1 MLGTARLL
9 TFAFRALV
17 LLFPV
22 SVLWI
27 GVAEQYNRAMVSLA
41 DPLLPAGVS
50 ATTVGAHVI
59 FADSALAV
67 PVSVDGFTMHYGLI
81 LMVVLVLASVGIGVA
96 SRMSWLLAL
105 VAGAFVMHV
114 VGLALL
120 GQGLAWAAGADSPE
134 GSGRLVF
141 SLFAVF
147 WGLLPAVIGGLW
159 CFLYWSPRASG
170 GVRAR
175 RDHVAIAGGGTSDGG
190 GEAYR

>member
-27 GVAEQYNRAMVSLA
+27 SVAEHYNQTMVFLA

-50 ATTVGAHVI
+50 ARVVGAHVI
-59 FADSALAV
+59 FADRALAS
-67 PVSVDGFTMHYGLI
+67 PVSVDGFTMHYGLT
-81 LMVVLVLASVGIGVA
+81 LMVVLVLASVGIGVLP
-96 SRMSWLLAL
+96 RMGWLLAL
-105 VAGAFVMHV
+105 VAGAFAMHV
-114 VGLALL
+114 VGVALL
-120 GQGLAWAAGADSPE
+120 GQGLAWAASAAAPE
-134 GSGRLVF
+134 GSWKLVF

-159 CFLYWSPRASG
+159 CLLYWAPRVSSG
-170 GVRAR
+170 AVVETR
-175 RDHVAIAGGGTSDGG
+175 RDQRTADNVPMSSD
-190 GEAYR
+190 